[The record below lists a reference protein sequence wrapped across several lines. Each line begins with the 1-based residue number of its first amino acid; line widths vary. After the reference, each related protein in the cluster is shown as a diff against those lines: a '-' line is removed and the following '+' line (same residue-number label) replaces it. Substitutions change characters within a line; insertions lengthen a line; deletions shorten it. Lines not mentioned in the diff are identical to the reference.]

1 MEKSNSAGE
10 FNGYTKLHNIA
21 AGYIRQGGCYT
32 LDWKISEKNP
42 YNLYGSEKLI
52 TVLEYFVVR
61 SSNKN
66 NKYAKYYCA
75 YIFARL

>member
-1 MEKSNSAGE
+1 MVTRS
-10 FNGYTKLHNIA
+10 
-21 AGYIRQGGCYT
+21 YIILQLVTLDRAVVIT

-61 SSNKN
+61 SSNKKY
-66 NKYAKYYCA
+66 KYAKYYCA
-75 YIFARL
+75 YIFARYR